1 MKILFIHQN
10 FPGQYKHLA
19 PHLAAN
25 PANQVVA
32 IGETTN
38 VSRLKDQVPNIRVL
52 SYDTPRFTTAATHP
66 FVRNLD
72 NGVYRGVQIVPV
84 FEQLRQEG
92 FIPDIICAHPAWGD
106 ALFVKDIF
114 PESPLLNFCE
124 FCYHGHGHD
133 VGFDPEFPSSMETLM
148 RVRIR
153 NAVNILSLDAMDWGI
168 SPTEWQRA
176 SNPKPFWERIS
187 VIHDGIDT
195 QTLQPNPGISLT
207 LSIKG
212 QQRTLTKADEVI
224 TFVSR
229 NLEPYRGFHVF
240 MRALE
245 EIQRRRPN
253 AVGLI
258 LGGDD
263 VSYGSAPETHKN
275 WRERMMEEV
284 GDRLDLSRI
293 GFLGRIPYGQF
304 VQILQA
310 SSVHIYLTYPFVL
323 SWSMLEAMALGC
335 LVVGSNTPPVAEV
348 IQDGKNGLL
357 VDFFDQGAIADAID
371 QVLDHP
377 DRMAQLRIN
386 GRQTV
391 IDRYD
396 LKFCIRQ
403 QAALVE
409 LLATG
414 RTPTG
419 HLIEGWARR

>member
-253 AVGLI
+253 AVVLI